1 MIRKITYLF
10 ICLTILSFCGCKKS
24 KCFKSTGKEVE
35 YEQELGYF
43 NELELYD
50 KINIILFQDTI
61 EKAIIRG
68 GANLVSFV
76 SLQINDGRLIVKDD
90 NKCNYLR
97 TYKRQLEV
105 EIHYTDLNYIYYESS
120 GIVSTKNAI
129 QANILKI
136 ESVDGSQEL
145 NLEIE
150 VDSLELQFGV
160 GPGDINLSGYSNY
173 SYCFLAGNGMIN
185 CANLDSKRFYVNNSG
200 TGDITINASEA
211 IGVELYHLG
220 DVKYLGN
227 PIIEYE
233 KVTGKGEFGKK

>member
-1 MIRKITYLF
+1 MIRKITYTI
-10 ICLTILSFCGCKKS
+10 ICLTILFFSGCKKS

-35 YEQELGYF
+35 FEQELGYF
-43 NELELYD
+43 NEIELYD
-50 KINIILFQDTI
+50 KINIVLVQDTI

-76 SLQINDGRLIVKDD
+76 SLQINGGRLIVTDD

-105 EIHYTDLNYIYYESS
+105 EIHFTDLNYIYYESS
-120 GIVSTKNAI
+120 GIVSTKNTI
-129 QANILKI
+129 QANVLKI

-160 GPGDINLSGYSNY
+160 GPGDINLSGYANY

-185 CANLDSKRFYVNNSG
+185 CEKLESKRFYVNNSG
-200 TGDITINASEA
+200 TGDITINADEA

-227 PIIEYE
+227 PIIEYQ